1 MDANACVYQKLKK
14 VMLVGYISTLIA
26 ADTFQS
32 KRAMYALHGVI
43 QSKRGLTCFTRCFQY
58 RVFQRAHMKKQTF
71 LNRFPFPF
79 GITVSRFPNW
89 GSGIWCKF
97 ACFPSV
103 FFVVSSSAGFLGFLR
118 NGTIL

>member
-43 QSKRGLTCFTRCFQY
+43 QSKRGAYMFYT
-58 RVFQRAHMKKQTF
+58 VFS
-71 LNRFPFPF
+71 
-79 GITVSRFPNW
+79 I
-89 GSGIWCKF
+89 
-97 ACFPSV
+97 
-103 FFVVSSSAGFLGFLR
+103 
-118 NGTIL
+118 